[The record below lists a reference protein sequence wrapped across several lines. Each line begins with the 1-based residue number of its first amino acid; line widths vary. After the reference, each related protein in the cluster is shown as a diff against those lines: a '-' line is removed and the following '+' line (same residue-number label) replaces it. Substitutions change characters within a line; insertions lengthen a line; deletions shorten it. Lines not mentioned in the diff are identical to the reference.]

1 MRPLR
6 CSAAVLLVAVLSC
19 SGEPTAPLG
28 PPSAVEGAWIFSAEL
43 INSDRNLV
51 CEHYGTINV
60 TQSGSTLSGTVR
72 QTLECVGPS
81 DTVLNT
87 GTVAF
92 TGSTGLSAIRL
103 RFVGCDYE
111 GDLFH
116 APIDSAAGDVTCDVR
131 IRALRIPVAGQWVAN
146 IEVPPPTIAGSI
158 IIPPGDV
165 LVVTGETIKVVLSA
179 HDPRGVTWVGYSL
192 GPAPNIAD
200 SFAVHDTAFADTI
213 AYTVPA
219 SWDGNSNLDI
229 WARNPYHAL
238 AWLDVASLIVLDAVR
253 HPYQSVSL
261 GVRAADAAFDPTRNV
276 MYFTEPDSA
285 RVAVLGLSTFTFGAP
300 IRLPMIRRALGS
312 QGIDILPGGDTVIVS
327 LPDTAQ
333 LALLDRL
340 ANTVTTSG
348 MTGISGPQWLRT
360 SANRKAFTIAQV
372 DSAGSSFSV
381 VVERDLATGRDSIR
395 REVGHVNAGATLWG
409 SPDHSKVLAI
419 NVTSYPGPTCLYL
432 YDAAT
437 DAFSSCSGPGFIPSP
452 AATATTTGDKWY
464 VGNVLLDG
472 SLNLL
477 ATVGYKYDA
486 GISPDGSVAYLP
498 TSYGYDKIAL
508 PSGDVLERARIQAL
522 GGVTARRITVFPD
535 GKRLFMWDDTGFGTN
550 HATVVDLTVTVP

>member
-1 MRPLR
+1 MRPFFVTVIALM
-6 CSAAVLLVAVLSC
+6 SGAAC
-19 SGEPTAPLG
+19 GNEPTAPQG
-28 PPSAVEGAWIFSAEL
+28 APGAVEGAWTFSAEL

-60 TQSGSTLSGTVR
+60 AQSGSTLSGTVR

-81 DTVLNT
+81 DTVFNT

-92 TGSTGLSAIRL
+92 TGSTGSSAIRWS
-103 RFVGCDYE
+103 FAGCDYR

-131 IRALRIPVAGQWVAN
+131 IRALRIPVFGQWAAN
-146 IEVPPPTIAGSI
+146 IEVPPPTIASSI

-179 HDPRGVTWVGYSL
+179 HDPRGVTWVGYNL
-192 GPAPNIAD
+192 GPIAD

-213 AYTVPA
+213 AYAVPA
-219 SWDGNSNLDI
+219 SWDGNSNLDV

-261 GVRAADAAFDPTRNV
+261 GVRAADAAYDPARNV

-285 RVAVLGLSTFTFGAP
+285 RVAVLGLGTFTFGAP
-300 IRLPMIRRALGS
+300 IRLPMIKRALGS
-312 QGIDILPGGDTVIVS
+312 QGIDVLPRGDTAIVA

-340 ANTVTTSG
+340 ANTVTTSR

-360 SANRKAFTIAQV
+360 SANRKAFTIGQV
-372 DSAGSSFSV
+372 DSAGSIFSV
-381 VVERDLATGRDSIR
+381 VVQRDLATGRDSIR
-395 REVGHVNAGATLWG
+395 RDVGHVNAGATLWG

-452 AATATTTGDKWY
+452 TATATTTGDKWY

-472 SLNLL
+472 SLNVL
-477 ATVGYKYDA
+477 ATVGYKFDA
-486 GISPDGSVAYLP
+486 GISPDGSAAYVP
-498 TSYGYDKIAL
+498 TWYGYDKIAL
-508 PSGDVLERARIQAL
+508 PSGAVLERARIQAL
-522 GGVTARRITVFPD
+522 GQVTARRITVFPD
-535 GKRLFMWDDTGFGTN
+535 GNRLFMWDDVGFGTN
-550 HATVVDLTVTVP
+550 HATVVDLTH

>member
-1 MRPLR
+1 MGPLR
-6 CSAAVLLVAVLSC
+6 CSGAVLLVALLSC

-28 PPSAVEGAWIFSAEL
+28 PPNVVEGAWTFSAEL

-60 TQSGSTLSGTVR
+60 AQSGSTLSGTVR

-81 DTVLNT
+81 DTVFNT

-92 TGSTGLSAIRL
+92 TGTTGSSAIRL

-192 GPAPNIAD
+192 ENIAD

-219 SWDGNSNLDI
+219 SWDGNSNLDV

-238 AWLDVASLIVLDAVR
+238 A
-253 HPYQSVSL
+253 
-261 GVRAADAAFDPTRNV
+261 
-276 MYFTEPDSA
+276 
-285 RVAVLGLSTFTFGAP
+285 
-300 IRLPMIRRALGS
+300 
-312 QGIDILPGGDTVIVS
+312 
-327 LPDTAQ
+327 
-333 LALLDRL
+333 
-340 ANTVTTSG
+340 
-348 MTGISGPQWLRT
+348 
-360 SANRKAFTIAQV
+360 
-372 DSAGSSFSV
+372 
-381 VVERDLATGRDSIR
+381 
-395 REVGHVNAGATLWG
+395 
-409 SPDHSKVLAI
+409 
-419 NVTSYPGPTCLYL
+419 
-432 YDAAT
+432 
-437 DAFSSCSGPGFIPSP
+437 
-452 AATATTTGDKWY
+452 
-464 VGNVLLDG
+464 
-472 SLNLL
+472 
-477 ATVGYKYDA
+477 
-486 GISPDGSVAYLP
+486 
-498 TSYGYDKIAL
+498 
-508 PSGDVLERARIQAL
+508 
-522 GGVTARRITVFPD
+522 
-535 GKRLFMWDDTGFGTN
+535 
-550 HATVVDLTVTVP
+550 

>member
-1 MRPLR
+1 MRPFFVTVIALM
-6 CSAAVLLVAVLSC
+6 SGAAC
-19 SGEPTAPLG
+19 GNEPTAPQG
-28 PPSAVEGAWIFSAEL
+28 APGAVEGAWTFSAEL

-60 TQSGSTLSGTVR
+60 AQSGSTLSGTVR

-81 DTVLNT
+81 DTVFNT

-92 TGSTGLSAIRL
+92 TGSTGSSAIRWS
-103 RFVGCDYE
+103 FAGCDYR

-131 IRALRIPVAGQWVAN
+131 IRALRIPVFGQWAAN

-179 HDPRGVTWVGYSL
+179 HDRRGVTWVGYNL
-192 GPAPNIAD
+192 GPIAD

-213 AYTVPA
+213 AYAVPA
-219 SWDGNSNLDI
+219 SWDGNSNLDV

-261 GVRAADAAFDPTRNV
+261 GVRAADAAYDPARNV

-285 RVAVLGLSTFTFGAP
+285 RVAVLGLGTFTFGAP
-300 IRLPMIRRALGS
+300 IRLPMIKRALGS
-312 QGIDILPGGDTVIVS
+312 QGIDVLPRGDTAIVA

-340 ANTVTTSG
+340 ANTVTTSR

-360 SANRKAFTIAQV
+360 SANRKAFTIGQV
-372 DSAGSSFSV
+372 DSAGSIFSV
-381 VVERDLATGRDSIR
+381 VVQRDLATGRDSIR
-395 REVGHVNAGATLWG
+395 RDVGHVNAGATLWG

-452 AATATTTGDKWY
+452 TATATTTGDKWY

-472 SLNLL
+472 SLNVL
-477 ATVGYKYDA
+477 ATVGYKFDA
-486 GISPDGSVAYLP
+486 GISPDGSAAYVP
-498 TSYGYDKIAL
+498 TWYGYDKIAL
-508 PSGDVLERARIQAL
+508 PSGAVLERARIQAL
-522 GGVTARRITVFPD
+522 GQVTARRITVFPD
-535 GKRLFMWDDTGFGTN
+535 GNRLFMWDDVGFGTN
-550 HATVVDLTVTVP
+550 HATVVDLTH

>member
-1 MRPLR
+1 M
-6 CSAAVLLVAVLSC
+6 A
-19 SGEPTAPLG
+19 
-28 PPSAVEGAWIFSAEL
+28 
-43 INSDRNLV
+43 
-51 CEHYGTINV
+51 
-60 TQSGSTLSGTVR
+60 QSGSTLSGTVR

-81 DTVLNT
+81 DTVFNT

-92 TGSTGLSAIRL
+92 TGSTGSSAIRWS
-103 RFVGCDYE
+103 FAGCDYR

-131 IRALRIPVAGQWVAN
+131 IRALRIPVFGQWAAN

-179 HDPRGVTWVGYSL
+179 HDPRGVTWVGYNL
-192 GPAPNIAD
+192 GPIAD

-213 AYTVPA
+213 AYAVPA
-219 SWDGNSNLDI
+219 SWDGNSNLDV

-261 GVRAADAAFDPTRNV
+261 GVRAADAAYDPARNV

-285 RVAVLGLSTFTFGAP
+285 RVAVLGLGTFTFGAP
-300 IRLPMIRRALGS
+300 IRLPMIKRALGS
-312 QGIDILPGGDTVIVS
+312 QGIDVLPRGDTAIVA

-340 ANTVTTSG
+340 ANTVTTSR

-360 SANRKAFTIAQV
+360 SANRKAFTIGQV
-372 DSAGSSFSV
+372 DSAGSIFSV
-381 VVERDLATGRDSIR
+381 VVQRDLATGRDSIR
-395 REVGHVNAGATLWG
+395 RDVGHVNAGATLWG

-452 AATATTTGDKWY
+452 TATATTTGDKWY

-472 SLNLL
+472 SLNVL
-477 ATVGYKYDA
+477 ATVGYKFDA
-486 GISPDGSVAYLP
+486 GISPDGSAAYVP
-498 TSYGYDKIAL
+498 TWYGYDKIAL
-508 PSGDVLERARIQAL
+508 PSGAVLERARIQAL
-522 GGVTARRITVFPD
+522 GQVTARRITVFPD
-535 GKRLFMWDDTGFGTN
+535 GNRLFMWDDVGFGTN
-550 HATVVDLTVTVP
+550 HATVVDLTH

>member
-1 MRPLR
+1 MRPFFVTVIALM
-6 CSAAVLLVAVLSC
+6 SGAAC
-19 SGEPTAPLG
+19 GNEPTAPQG
-28 PPSAVEGAWIFSAEL
+28 APGAVEGAWTFSAEL

-60 TQSGSTLSGTVR
+60 AQSGSTLSGTVR

-81 DTVLNT
+81 DTVFNT

-92 TGSTGLSAIRL
+92 TGSTGSSAIRWS
-103 RFVGCDYE
+103 FAGCDYR

-131 IRALRIPVAGQWVAN
+131 IRALRIPVFGQWAAN

-179 HDPRGVTWVGYSL
+179 HDPRGVTWVGYNL
-192 GPAPNIAD
+192 GPIAD

-213 AYTVPA
+213 AYAVPA
-219 SWDGNSNLDI
+219 SWDGNSNLDV

-261 GVRAADAAFDPTRNV
+261 GVRAADAAYDPARNV

-285 RVAVLGLSTFTFGAP
+285 RVAVLGLGTFTFGAP
-300 IRLPMIRRALGS
+300 IRLPMIKRALGS
-312 QGIDILPGGDTVIVS
+312 QGIDVLPRGDTAIVA

-340 ANTVTTSG
+340 ANTVTTSR

-360 SANRKAFTIAQV
+360 SANRKAFTIGQV
-372 DSAGSSFSV
+372 DSAGSIFSV
-381 VVERDLATGRDSIR
+381 VVQRDLATGRDSIR
-395 REVGHVNAGATLWG
+395 REVGHVNPGATLWG

-452 AATATTTGDKWY
+452 TATATTTGDKWY

-472 SLNLL
+472 SLNVL
-477 ATVGYKYDA
+477 ATVGYKFDA
-486 GISPDGSVAYLP
+486 GISPDGSAAYVP
-498 TSYGYDKIAL
+498 TWYGYDKIAL
-508 PSGDVLERARIQAL
+508 PSGAVLERARIQAL
-522 GGVTARRITVFPD
+522 GQVTARRITVFPD
-535 GKRLFMWDDTGFGTN
+535 GNRLFMWDDVGFGTN
-550 HATVVDLTVTVP
+550 HATVVDLTH